1 MLLGLESGIGR
12 GTGRA
17 TGGGGGSKKEPG
29 ILLWPLPFGCRQ
41 YKKGQ
46 GGDMR
51 QSADTG
57 WKKKKEGGSWEAEPQ
72 KISMTKG
79 GVMVKVRKRRW
90 WSTNSKKMRYV
101 DDVVHGGVE
110 NNNHHKG

>member
-1 MLLGLESGIGR
+1 MGGALGGPLGEVEAARRSLAFCSGR
-12 GTGRA
+12 SRLAADNTKRVRVA
-17 TGGGGGSKKEPG
+17 TCDSPQTRDG
-29 ILLWPLPFGCRQ
+29 
-41 YKKGQ
+41 
-46 GGDMR
+46 
-51 QSADTG
+51 
-57 WKKKKEGGSWEAEPQ
+57 KKKKEGGSWEAEPQ